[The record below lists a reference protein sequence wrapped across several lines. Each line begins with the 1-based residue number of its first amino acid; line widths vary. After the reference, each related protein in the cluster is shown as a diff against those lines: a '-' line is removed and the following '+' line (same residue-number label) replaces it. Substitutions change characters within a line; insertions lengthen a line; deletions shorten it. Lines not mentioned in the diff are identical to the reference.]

1 MVKNCFALYAVHMT
15 KRQYQFNELFY
26 IVAGSFLTAVG
37 IALFSTPARIAGGGV
52 SGIATILYHTN
63 GFDTGLTILVLSVP
77 LFVIGVAIFGKQ
89 FGIKSLSGTLLLSLF
104 TSALN
109 RIFGYGGVLDY
120 SNVLSV
126 LLSAIFGGV
135 VIGVGCGLVLRS
147 GANTGGTDI
156 VAQVLARFTPLS
168 MGSSLFLVDTIIIA
182 ASGFIFGLES
192 ALYATINLYITGA
205 VIDNVVLSFGTRSS
219 KTVFIISEKREIIQ
233 KAILEQLGHG
243 GTILSGSGMFTGC
256 DRPVIMTVV
265 SNHKLG
271 QLTNIV
277 HQADSRAF
285 MVIQEAYQVLG
296 EGFSPIEEAAWAGLS
311 DVTQQQNKKKK

>member
-1 MVKNCFALYAVHMT
+1 MT
-15 KRQYQFNELFY
+15 KRQYHFTELFY
-26 IVAGSFLTAVG
+26 IVFGSFLTAVG

-52 SGIATILYHTN
+52 SGIATILYHTL
-63 GFDTGLTILVLSVP
+63 GIDTGLSILVLSVP
-77 LFVIGVAIFGKQ
+77 LFFVGVAIFGKQ
-89 FGIKSLSGTLLLSLF
+89 FGIKSISGTLLLALF
-104 TSALN
+104 TSLLN

-126 LLSAIFGGV
+126 MLSAIFGGV
-135 VIGVGCGLVLRS
+135 VIGIGCGLVLKS

-156 VAQVLARFTPLS
+156 VAQILARFTPLS
-168 MGSSLFLVDTIIIA
+168 LGSSLFIVDALVIA
-182 ASGFIFGLES
+182 ASGYIFGLES
-192 ALYATINLYITGA
+192 ALYATITLYITGA
-205 VIDNVVLSFGTRSS
+205 LIDKVMLSFGTRSS
-219 KTVFIISEKREIIQ
+219 KTVFIISEKRETIQ

-277 HQADSRAF
+277 HRADSRAF

-296 EGFSPIEEAAWAGLS
+296 EGFTPIEEAAWAGLS
-311 DVTQQQNKKKK
+311 DVTQHQEKRK